1 MHIVAQYLDVERRM
15 KAEFTASGM
24 KSFHNRSRGKT
35 SVELT
40 PSDEG
45 VYDFSELPSGQEIL
59 LALSEFGFGRTDIGQ
74 SRGVVI
80 GGIYGDPIRPHYVV
94 PPSESIHRNH
104 VIFYLHDVGLRFR
117 ATGNGKASI
126 EECVLQVEAQTA
138 WIQVLPL
145 WEGRVGRLPSHLDCY
160 DKAVWA
166 AWEKAMCYHCSRP
179 HYIRGYERF
188 VCPNASV
195 IRQIQGSER

>member
-1 MHIVAQYLDVERRM
+1 MHIVAQYVDIKRTM
-15 KAEFTASGM
+15 KAEFIAAGM

-35 SVELT
+35 SVEL
-40 PSDEG
+40 PSNDEG
-45 VYDFSELPSGQEIL
+45 VYDFSKLPPGQEIL
-59 LALSEFGFGRTDIGQ
+59 LVLSEFGFGRTDISQ

-94 PPSESIHRNH
+94 PPSESIHHNH
-104 VIFYLHDVGLRFR
+104 VIFYLYEVGLRFR

-126 EECVLQVEAQTA
+126 EECELLVEAQTA
-138 WIQVLPL
+138 RIEVRPI

-160 DKAVWA
+160 DKAIWA

-179 HYIRGYERF
+179 HYIRGCEHL

-195 IRQIQGSER
+195 IRQIQRLR